1 MDTAAIA
8 AGVEDFRSDAS
19 FPFERAAGLSVLR
32 AGDGERVDLAELW
45 RAPLA
50 DGAPATTLL
59 VFGRNLL

>member
-1 MDTAAIA
+1 MDSAAIT
-8 AGVEDFRSDAS
+8 AGVADFRSDAA

-32 AGDGERVDLAELW
+32 AQDGARVDLVDLW